1 MSPTVTAAQIA
12 DEMGISK
19 RTAQLIA
26 DVEGWAYSEEADRG
40 GTRRL
45 YIVAQ
50 LPAVLRA
57 KLKWKGS
64 DADATPESR
73 AATQAGAAAASR
85 LALRFSLEA
94 RAAANVG

>member
-1 MSPTVTAAQIA
+1 
-12 DEMGISK
+12 
-19 RTAQLIA
+19 
-26 DVEGWAYSEEADRG
+26 
-40 GTRRL
+40 
-45 YIVAQ
+45 
-50 LPAVLRA
+50 VLRA

-73 AATQAGAAAASR
+73 AAAQAGAAEASR